1 MNMNTQIA
9 DPIENEKPADNSAQF
24 IRRLLKRKTVAIGL
38 FILLV
43 FMLLALLA
51 PWISPYS
58 PYKLSIV
65 NRLKPPSEIYWF
77 GTDEFGRDVFSRTI
91 YAARLSLLVGL
102 AVVTLS
108 SVIGVTM
115 GLLAG
120 FFPRLDA
127 PIARLIDAMMAFPD
141 ILLAIA
147 LVAALGPSLITV
159 IVALSIVYAPR
170 LARIVRAS
178 TLVIRELP
186 YVEAAV
192 SMGISTPNIM
202 RRHVLRNL
210 ISPIVVQAT
219 FLFASAMLAEAGLSF
234 LGLGVSPEIP
244 TWGTM
249 ISSGRQY
256 IGQADWITLFPGIA
270 IILSVLSLQ
279 MVGDG
284 FRDLLDPRLKKDL

>member
-1 MNMNTQIA
+1 MA
-9 DPIENEKPADNSAQF
+9 DITSTAQPARNPTVLF
-24 IRRLLKRKTVAIGL
+24 IRRLLKRKTVAAGL
-38 FILLV
+38 IVLLV
-43 FMLLALLA
+43 FVLLAVFA
-51 PWISPYS
+51 PMIAPYS
-58 PYKLSIV
+58 PSKLSIV
-65 NRLKPPSEIYWF
+65 NRLKPPSELYWF

-91 YAARLSLLVGL
+91 YAGRLSLLVGA
-102 AVVTLS
+102 AVVALSALIGITL
-108 SVIGVTM
+108 

-120 FFPRLDA
+120 FFQKLDT

-147 LVAALGPSLITV
+147 LVAALGPSLTTV
-159 IVALSIVYAPR
+159 IIALAVVYSPR

-186 YVEAAV
+186 YVEAAKAL
-192 SMGISTPNIM
+192 GIPTFHIM
-202 RRHVLRNL
+202 TRHVLRNL
-210 ISPIVVQAT
+210 VSPILVQCT

-249 ISSGRQY
+249 ISAGRQY
-256 IGQADWITLFPGIA
+256 IGQADWMTYFPGFA

-284 FRDLLDPRLKKDL
+284 LRDMLDPRLRRDL

>member
-1 MNMNTQIA
+1 MA
-9 DPIENEKPADNSAQF
+9 DITSTAQPARNPTILF
-24 IRRLLKRKTVAIGL
+24 IRRLLKRKTVAAGL
-38 FILLV
+38 IVLLV
-43 FMLLALLA
+43 FVLLAVFA
-51 PWISPYS
+51 PMIAPYS
-58 PYKLSIV
+58 PSKLSIV
-65 NRLKPPSEIYWF
+65 NRLKPPSELYWF

-91 YAARLSLLVGL
+91 FAGRLSLLVGA
-102 AVVTLS
+102 AVVALSALIGITL
-108 SVIGVTM
+108 

-120 FFPRLDA
+120 FFQKLDT

-147 LVAALGPSLITV
+147 LVAALGPSLTTV
-159 IVALSIVYAPR
+159 IIALSVVYSPR

-186 YVEAAV
+186 YVEAAKAL
-192 SMGISTPNIM
+192 GISTFHIM
-202 RRHVLRNL
+202 TRHVLRNL
-210 ISPIVVQAT
+210 ISPILVQCT

-249 ISSGRQY
+249 ISAGRQY
-256 IGQADWITLFPGIA
+256 IGQADWMTYFPGFA

-284 FRDLLDPRLKKDL
+284 LRDMLDPRLRRDL

>member
-1 MNMNTQIA
+1 MA
-9 DPIENEKPADNSAQF
+9 DIVSSVPPARNPTWLF
-24 IRRLLKRKTVAIGL
+24 IRRLLKRKTVAAGL
-38 FILLV
+38 IVLSIFV
-43 FMLLALLA
+43 LLAVFA
-51 PWISPYS
+51 PMIAPYS
-58 PYKLSIV
+58 PSKLSIV
-65 NRLKPPSEIYWF
+65 NRLKPPSDLYWF

-91 YAARLSLLVGL
+91 YAGRLSLLVGA
-102 AVVTLS
+102 AVVALSALIGITL
-108 SVIGVTM
+108 

-120 FFPRLDA
+120 FFKKLDT

-147 LVAALGPSLITV
+147 LVAALGPSLTTV
-159 IVALSIVYAPR
+159 IIALAVVYSPR

-186 YVEAAV
+186 YVEAAKAL
-192 SMGISTPNIM
+192 GISTFHIM
-202 RRHVLRNL
+202 TRHVLRNL
-210 ISPIVVQAT
+210 ISPILVQCT

-249 ISSGRQY
+249 ISAGRQY
-256 IGQADWITLFPGIA
+256 IGQADWMTYFPGFA

-284 FRDLLDPRLKKDL
+284 LRDMLDPRLRRDL

>member
-1 MNMNTQIA
+1 MVDISANIA
-9 DPIENEKPADNSAQF
+9 KPEASEGSKF
-24 IRRLLKRKTVAIGL
+24 LRRFLKRKTVAVGL
-38 FILLV
+38 LILIV
-43 FMLLALLA
+43 FVLLAALA
-51 PWISPYS
+51 PWIAPYS
-58 PYKLSIV
+58 PSKLSIV
-65 NRLKPPSEIYWF
+65 NRLKPPGEMFWF

-91 YAARLSLLVGL
+91 YSARLSLLIG
-102 AVVTLS
+102 ASVVVLS
-108 SVIGVTM
+108 AAIGVTL

-120 FFPRLDA
+120 FFQKLDT

-147 LVAALGPSLITV
+147 LVAALGPSLTTV
-159 IVALSIVYAPR
+159 IIALSIVYSPR

-186 YVEAAV
+186 YVEAAQAL
-192 SMGISTPNIM
+192 GISTFHIM
-202 RRHVLRNL
+202 TRHVLRNL
-210 ISPIVVQAT
+210 LSPILVQAT

-249 ISSGRQY
+249 IASGRQY
-256 IGQADWITLFPGIA
+256 IGQADWMTYFPGFA

-284 FRDLLDPRLKKDL
+284 LRDMLDPRLRRDL

>member
-1 MNMNTQIA
+1 M
-9 DPIENEKPADNSAQF
+9 DNSITSSVKTPSESMQF
-24 IRRLLKRKTVAIGL
+24 IKRLLKRKTVAFGL
-38 FILLV
+38 IILVIFTL
-43 FMLLALLA
+43 MALLA
-51 PWISPYS
+51 PWVSPYN

-65 NRLKPPSEIYWF
+65 NRLKPPSELFWF

-91 YAARLSLLVGL
+91 YAGRLSLLVGF
-102 AVVTLS
+102 AVVILS
-108 SVIGVTM
+108 SLIGVTM

-147 LVAALGPSLITV
+147 LVAALGPSLATV

-170 LARIVRAS
+170 LARVVRAS

-192 SMGISTPNIM
+192 SMGVSTRNIM
-202 RRHVLRNL
+202 IRHVLRNL
-210 ISPIVVQAT
+210 LSPILVQGT

-256 IGQADWITLFPGIA
+256 VGQADWMTLFPGIA

>member
-1 MNMNTQIA
+1 MA
-9 DPIENEKPADNSAQF
+9 DIVSTVPPARNPTVLF
-24 IRRLLKRKTVAIGL
+24 IRRLLKRKTVAAGL
-38 FILLV
+38 IVLLV
-43 FMLLALLA
+43 FVLLAVFA
-51 PWISPYS
+51 PMIAPYS
-58 PYKLSIV
+58 PSKLSIV
-65 NRLKPPSEIYWF
+65 NRLKPPSELYWF

-91 YAARLSLLVGL
+91 FAGRLSLLVGA
-102 AVVTLS
+102 AVVALSALIGITL
-108 SVIGVTM
+108 

-120 FFPRLDA
+120 FFQKLDT

-147 LVAALGPSLITV
+147 LVAALGPSLTTV
-159 IVALSIVYAPR
+159 IIALAVVYSPR

-186 YVEAAV
+186 YVEAAKAL
-192 SMGISTPNIM
+192 GISTFHIM
-202 RRHVLRNL
+202 TRHVLRNL
-210 ISPIVVQAT
+210 ISPILVQCT

-249 ISSGRQY
+249 ISAGRQY
-256 IGQADWITLFPGIA
+256 IGQADWMTYFPGFA

-284 FRDLLDPRLKKDL
+284 LRDMLDPRLRRDL

>member
-1 MNMNTQIA
+1 MTDIVTTT
-9 DPIENEKPADNSAQF
+9 PKPAASEGSKF
-24 IRRLLKRKTVAIGL
+24 LRRLLKRKTVAAGL
-38 FILLV
+38 IVLV
-43 FMLLALLA
+43 IFVVLAALA
-51 PWISPYS
+51 PWIAPYS
-58 PYKLSIV
+58 PSKLSIV
-65 NRLKPPSEIYWF
+65 NRLKPPSELFWF

-91 YAARLSLLVGL
+91 YAGRLSLLVG
-102 AVVTLS
+102 ASVVALS
-108 SVIGVTM
+108 AIIGVTL

-120 FFPRLDA
+120 FFKRLDT

-147 LVAALGPSLITV
+147 LVAALGPSLTTV
-159 IVALSIVYAPR
+159 IVALSIVYSPR

-186 YVEAAV
+186 YVEAAQAL
-192 SMGISTPNIM
+192 GISTFHIM
-202 RRHVLRNL
+202 TRHVLRNL
-210 ISPIVVQAT
+210 LSPILVQAS

-249 ISSGRQY
+249 IAAGRQY
-256 IGQADWITLFPGIA
+256 IGQADWMTYFPGFA

-284 FRDLLDPRLKKDL
+284 LRDMLDPRLRRDL

>member
-1 MNMNTQIA
+1 MA
-9 DPIENEKPADNSAQF
+9 DITSTAQPARNPTVLF
-24 IRRLLKRKTVAIGL
+24 IRRLLKRKTVAAGL
-38 FILLV
+38 IVLLV
-43 FMLLALLA
+43 FVLLAVFA
-51 PWISPYS
+51 PMIAPYS
-58 PYKLSIV
+58 PSKLSIV
-65 NRLKPPSEIYWF
+65 NRLKPPSELYWF

-91 YAARLSLLVGL
+91 YAGRLSLLVGA
-102 AVVTLS
+102 AVVALSALIGITL
-108 SVIGVTM
+108 

-120 FFPRLDA
+120 FFQKLDT

-147 LVAALGPSLITV
+147 LVAALGPSLTTV
-159 IVALSIVYAPR
+159 IIALAVVYSPR

-186 YVEAAV
+186 YVEAAKAL
-192 SMGISTPNIM
+192 GISTFHIM
-202 RRHVLRNL
+202 TRHVLRNL
-210 ISPIVVQAT
+210 VSPILVQCT

-249 ISSGRQY
+249 ISAGRQY
-256 IGQADWITLFPGIA
+256 IGQADWMTYFPGFA
-270 IILSVLSLQ
+270 IIFSVLSLQ

-284 FRDLLDPRLKKDL
+284 LRDMLDPRLRRDL